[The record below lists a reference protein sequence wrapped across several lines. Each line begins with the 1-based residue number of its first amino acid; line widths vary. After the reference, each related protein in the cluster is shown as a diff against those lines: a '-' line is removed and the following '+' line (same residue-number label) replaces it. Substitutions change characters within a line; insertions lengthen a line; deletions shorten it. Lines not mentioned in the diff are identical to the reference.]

1 MALWALLTHL
11 LTFWVDF
18 LPLLASSLADLTT
31 RRHFLPSDSTE
42 AVLEL
47 QRVRVRRLRR
57 ADRAS
62 EGGEDIRISVE
73 SITLIGSEA
82 NDSVTILLLAE
93 EGRVLSNNLPD

>member
-1 MALWALLTHL
+1 M
-11 LTFWVDF
+11 
-18 LPLLASSLADLTT
+18 
-31 RRHFLPSDSTE
+31 
-42 AVLEL
+42 
-47 QRVRVRRLRR
+47 RRLRR